1 MDTDN
6 NEDAKGARNFAIGLR
21 GLARASSVYPNIAH
35 QVVNLAKEL
44 PIPPQCPDS
53 KLCKLSFVL
62 VDENHVKKYVAMF
75 SFCNGS
81 RCNITW

>member
-6 NEDAKGARNFAIGLR
+6 NEDAKGARNFEIGLR

-35 QVVNLAKEL
+35 QVVDLAKEL
-44 PIPPQCPDS
+44 PIPSQCLDS
-53 KLCKLSFVL
+53 KLCRSSFVL
-62 VDENHVKKYVAMF
+62 VDKNHIKKYVAMF
-75 SFCNGS
+75 SFCNSS